1 MFAYLALSM
10 FLWGVDFSFLFF
22 SFHFHF
28 HFLFSVFYFEGK
40 SLKRRQAA
48 DILRICQV
56 KVRSVCVCFY
66 LHFTILLLDLPISKR
81 RKMFHTFVAY
91 FCIRGRCFLIYI
103 CIYICISI
111 DLHTYIRIRSHGR
124 IRAGFCLFCA

>member
-1 MFAYLALSM
+1 MQMFACLALSM
-10 FLWGVDFSFLFF
+10 YLLGVDFSFLFF

-56 KVRSVCVCFY
+56 KVRSVCLCFY
-66 LHFTILLLDLPISKR
+66 LHFTILLLALPISKR
-81 RKMFHTFVAY
+81 RKMLHTFVAY
-91 FCIRGRCFLIYI
+91 FSIHGCCFLIYI
-103 CIYICISI
+103 YRYIYP
-111 DLHTYIRIRSHGR
+111 YIRFRSDGR
-124 IRAGFCLFCA
+124 IRVGFCLFCA